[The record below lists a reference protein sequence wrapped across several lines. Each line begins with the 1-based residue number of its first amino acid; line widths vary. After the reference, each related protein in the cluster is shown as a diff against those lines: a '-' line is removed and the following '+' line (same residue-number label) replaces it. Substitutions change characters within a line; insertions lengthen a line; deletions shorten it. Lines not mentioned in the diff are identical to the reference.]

1 MMGKKLIVHY
11 ARTLKNLKSVE
22 STGLDKIPAKV
33 FKIAS
38 IVIAPS

>member
-11 ARTLKNLKSVE
+11 VRTLKNLKSVE

-38 IVIAPS
+38 SVIAPS